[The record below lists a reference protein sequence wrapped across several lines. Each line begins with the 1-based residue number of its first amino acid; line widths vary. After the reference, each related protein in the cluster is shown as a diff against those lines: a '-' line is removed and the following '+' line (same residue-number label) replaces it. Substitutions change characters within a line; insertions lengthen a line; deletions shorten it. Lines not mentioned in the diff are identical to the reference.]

1 MPRYHTKQRAA
12 LLSFFEE
19 HADETLSV
27 QQITDALQGAHISLS
42 AVYRNLSELEADGEI
57 RKSSRAGTR
66 KAFYQYMSAKACKGA
81 LHLSCKNC
89 GKTVHVDRE
98 TAQRLT
104 EQIKVKERFLLDS
117 IDTILYGLCESCQRQ

>member
-42 AVYRNLSELEADGEI
+42 AVYRKRTEKYEKAAGLE
-57 RKSSRAGTR
+57 
-66 KAFYQYMSAKACKGA
+66 
-81 LHLSCKNC
+81 
-89 GKTVHVDRE
+89 RE
-98 TAQRLT
+98 KPF
-104 EQIKVKERFLLDS
+104 IS
-117 IDTILYGLCESCQRQ
+117 I